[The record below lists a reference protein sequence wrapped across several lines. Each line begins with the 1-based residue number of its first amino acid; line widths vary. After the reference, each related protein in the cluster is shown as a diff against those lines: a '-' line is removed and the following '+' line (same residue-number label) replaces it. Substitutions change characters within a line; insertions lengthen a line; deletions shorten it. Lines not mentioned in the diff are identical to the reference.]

1 MSENMDYIA
10 LIAAITQLLV
20 AVATLLK
27 LIQTHNTFNSK
38 MDEAMRVAKAGAAAQ
53 ATLDEKA
60 AQRVREA
67 ESALSVQQRDDTTI
81 R

>member
-20 AVATLLK
+20 AVATLMK

>member
-1 MSENMDYIA
+1 ME
-10 LIAAITQLLV
+10 LITVVAAITQLLV

-38 MDEAMRVAKAGAAAQ
+38 MDEAMAVAKAGAAAQ

-60 AQRVREA
+60 AQRVRDA
-67 ESALSVQQRDDTTI
+67 ESALSVQQRDDTAI
-81 R
+81 K

>member
-1 MSENMDYIA
+1 MEIVA
-10 LIAAITQLLV
+10 IAAAFTQLFV
-20 AVATLLK
+20 AIATLVK
-27 LIQTHNTFNSK
+27 LIETHKTFNSK

-81 R
+81 K

>member
-1 MSENMDYIA
+1 MEIIA
-10 LIAAITQLLV
+10 VIAALTQLLV

-38 MDEAMRVAKAGAAAQ
+38 MDKAMTVATQGAAAQ

-60 AQRVREA
+60 AQRIREA
-67 ESALSVQQRDDTTI
+67 ESALSVQQRDDTI
-81 R
+81 IK

>member
-1 MSENMDYIA
+1 MTWEIGIA
-10 LIAAITQLLV
+10 LVVGSAQLLV

-60 AQRVREA
+60 AQSMRDGEA
-67 ESALSVQQRDDTTI
+67 SLSGRTVI